1 MSKHNY
7 HKHIAFSFVFLTWIF
22 SLAACS
28 NVSAQPEG
36 HKHAVAPAIGKPESE
51 GAKKVAGFKFNPL
64 NFAPPKAERV
74 VLDNGMIL
82 YLLEDHDLPIFNV
95 TARFKT
101 GAVYDPQDKAG
112 LASLTG
118 HVMRDGGSVS
128 MSADKMNEEL
138 EFLAASVETAIDRE
152 SGYASLSTL
161 KKDIDNGLK
170 IFADVLM
177 HPAFPEDK
185 ISQRKDEV
193 VESIRRENDNPMHI
207 SQREFRKI
215 LYDSAHPYSR
225 KIDGTTESLA
235 AITRDDI
242 VAFHKK
248 YFHPNNVIMGIAGDF
263 NKDEII
269 KKLNVVFAD
278 WKKEAITFPAL
289 PKVERKYEKSVN
301 YIYKDVNQSN
311 VIMGHLGITRKSP
324 DYFSVMIM
332 NFVLG
337 GGAFTSRIPGR
348 IRSDEGLAYSA
359 NSAFQTSKDIGIFFI
374 SCQTKLESTNRAIS
388 IALEEL
394 EKIRKAPITMDEL
407 VQAKETFTNQFVF
420 RFTTSASIVGQMV
433 DIEYDELPFN
443 YFETY
448 VEKVQAVT
456 LEDIQRVANQYL
468 HPDKIK
474 ILVVGN
480 KEKFDKPLDS
490 FGTVNV
496 IELKQA
502 ADTTQEKTETAK

>member
-1 MSKHNY
+1 VSIHNY
-7 HKHIAFSFVFLTWIF
+7 HKQIVFPFVVLTWMF
-22 SLAACS
+22 SLVYSS
-28 NVSAQPEG
+28 NVSAQQEG
-36 HKHAVAPAIGKPESE
+36 HKHAVAPAVGKPESE
-51 GAKKVAGFKFNPL
+51 GARKVAGFKFDPL
-64 NFAPPKAERV
+64 NFVPPKAERV
-74 VLDNGMIL
+74 VLGNGMIL
-82 YLLEDHDLPIFNV
+82 YLLEDHDLPIFSV
-95 TARFKT
+95 TARIKT
-101 GAVYDPQDKAG
+101 GAIYEPPGKAG

-118 HVMRDGGSVS
+118 HVMRDGGAIS
-128 MSADKMNEEL
+128 MPADKMNEEL
-138 EFLAASVETAIDRE
+138 EFMAASVETSIDRE
-152 SGYASLSTL
+152 SGNASLSTL

-170 IFADVLM
+170 VFADVLM
-177 HPAFPEDK
+177 NPAFPEDK
-185 ISQRKDEV
+185 ISMRKDEV
-193 VESIRRENDNPMHI
+193 IESIRRENDNPTLI
-207 SQREFRKI
+207 SHREFRKV

-225 KIDGTTESLA
+225 KVDGTLESLA
-235 AITRDDI
+235 AITREDI

-248 YFHPNNVIMGIAGDF
+248 YFHPNYMILGIAGDF
-263 NKDEII
+263 DKDEII

-278 WKKEAITFPAL
+278 WKREEIVFPEV

-311 VIMGHLGITRKSP
+311 VIMGHLGIHRKSP
-324 DYFSVMIM
+324 DYFPVMIM

-359 NSAFQTSKDIGIFFI
+359 NSAFQTSRDIGIFFV

-394 EKIRKAPITMDEL
+394 EKIRKTPIDKDEL
-407 VQAKETFTNQFVF
+407 LQAKETFTNQFVF

-433 DIEYDELPFN
+433 DIEYEELPLN

-456 LEDIQRVANQYL
+456 QEDIQRVANKYL

-490 FGTVNV
+490 FGKVNV
-496 IELKQA
+496 IEIKQA
-502 ADTTQEKTETAK
+502 ADTPTEKTEKAK